1 MKHLT
6 QPSPETLAAIRNVVG
21 KKGVFEGDAAAPFL
35 SEGRGRWPGE
45 ASLIVA
51 PGSVEE
57 VAEIVKICAANHIAI
72 TPQGG
77 NTGLVGGQIPS
88 GGEILVSLKRL
99 RRVREI
105 EPLNN
110 TMTVDAGV
118 TLAEAQA
125 AAAEANRLFPLSIG
139 SEGSCQIGGVISTN
153 AGGVNVLRYGNMRD
167 LVLGIE
173 AVTPG
178 GEIWSNLKRLR
189 KDNTGYDL
197 KQLFIGGEGTLG
209 IVTGA
214 VLKLF
219 PAPAEKIT
227 AFAGMN
233 SAEDA
238 VKLLSLAQ
246 NASGGSVTSFE
257 FMSRI
262 CVELSTTHIP
272 NVRDPLAEPH
282 AFYVL
287 MEFSSGAEGVLRGV
301 VETMLEDA
309 LAANVIEDAVIAE
322 SGAQTDM
329 LWRMRHAMSEAIT
342 HESFGARHDVSVATS
357 DVPAFLPKADA
368 AVKRVAPDARI
379 VAYGHLGDGN
389 VHYDGAHRIG
399 VEEPYDPA
407 YRAALTDSGLEVI
420 PLPVDDRGVTLEA
433 LDESGADAVLVT
445 PAHQYPT
452 GAVMAPERR
461 AALLA
466 WARARGGL
474 VIEDDY
480 DAEYRY
486 DRDPVGALQ
495 GLDPERVVYAGT
507 ASKSIA
513 PGIRLAWLAVPPH
526 LRESWAATK
535 YALDHGS
542 SAIEQLLLADAI
554 THGELDRHLRRM
566 RPIYRA
572 RRDAMLEALAHH
584 LPHWRPVGASAG
596 LQLLVELPDDTD
608 EAGLVEAAAAVGV
621 TIYGLGRY
629 CATPG
634 HGGGVVLGYAAA
646 DERGIAEA
654 IRRLAAMARAARD
667 PRP

>member
-1 MKHLT
+1 MKQAT
-6 QPSPETLAAIRNVVG
+6 QPSPETLTAIRNIVG
-21 KKGVFEGDAAAPFL
+21 EKGVFEGDAAAPFL

-57 VAEIVKICAANHIAI
+57 VAEVVKICAANHVAI

-88 GGEILVSLKRL
+88 GGEILLSLKRL
-99 RRVREI
+99 RRVREV

-118 TLAEAQA
+118 TLVEAQA

-173 AVTPG
+173 AVTPD
-178 GEIWSNLKRLR
+178 GEIWSSLKRLR

-227 AFAGMN
+227 AFAGMK

-246 NASGGSVTSFE
+246 NASGGAVTSFE

-287 MEFSSGAEGVLRGV
+287 MEFSSGAEGVLRGI
-301 VETMLEDA
+301 VEVMLANA
-309 LAANVIEDAVIAE
+309 LETNVIEDAVIAE

-368 AVKRVAPDARI
+368 AVGRVAPDARI

-389 VHYDGAHRIG
+389 VHYDAIGPAGAPRDYLNSKRDEIEEAVYDVIAEFDGSISAEHGVGRHRRDTLAKRKSA
-399 VEEPYDPA
+399 VEMNMMRA
-407 YRAALTDSGLEVI
+407 VKAALDPKGI
-420 PLPVDDRGVTLEA
+420 MNPGK
-433 LDESGADAVLVT
+433 
-445 PAHQYPT
+445 
-452 GAVMAPERR
+452 M
-461 AALLA
+461 LA
-466 WARARGGL
+466 
-474 VIEDDY
+474 
-480 DAEYRY
+480 
-486 DRDPVGALQ
+486 Q
-495 GLDPERVVYAGT
+495 
-507 ASKSIA
+507 K
-513 PGIRLAWLAVPPH
+513 
-526 LRESWAATK
+526 
-535 YALDHGS
+535 
-542 SAIEQLLLADAI
+542 EQN
-554 THGELDRHLRRM
+554 
-566 RPIYRA
+566 
-572 RRDAMLEALAHH
+572 
-584 LPHWRPVGASAG
+584 
-596 LQLLVELPDDTD
+596 
-608 EAGLVEAAAAVGV
+608 
-621 TIYGLGRY
+621 
-629 CATPG
+629 
-634 HGGGVVLGYAAA
+634 
-646 DERGIAEA
+646 
-654 IRRLAAMARAARD
+654 
-667 PRP
+667 